1 VIRSKLLLAALACL
15 LASALAS
22 VGVAQQI
29 QAPMFGGVGAR
40 AIGMGGAF
48 VAVADGTTGPQWNP
62 AGEANGRFA
71 VPLGAV
77 GVAQNFEANNIQDLL
92 NDLDDARDGSVA
104 AAQSLLLDALDWQ
117 NIQVAAAPYL
127 SLGPVRGFT
136 LYGNVQAS
144 GMAKLAAVDAGGN
157 RVLDV
162 GDSVTALAGVA
173 ALGNVGL
180 ACSRP
185 AGEGWRVG
193 LAVKQITMKA
203 RQFNYQAAL
212 AAGPVLNVTP
222 LAGDTPEVDDS
233 AFTADLGFL
242 YRPEDSSKLSFGLV
256 VRDIT
261 RPDLTDQGITMVVPR
276 QIDVGIA
283 TEGADGIKFAAD
295 VHDLTGARN
304 GSATLHFGAEK
315 QLRPW
320 LTGRVGMFQ
329 LPRAQFNDSL
339 RLVGGLGVQLGG
351 FRLDVAAGTSVKKLL
366 SGEISWTF

>member
-144 GMAKLAAVDAGGN
+144 GMANLAAVDAGGN

-180 ACSRP
+180 ALLQTGRRRLAGRARGEADHHESP
-185 AGEGWRVG
+185 AVQLPSRVG
-193 LAVKQITMKA
+193 S
-203 RQFNYQAAL
+203 R
-212 AAGPVLNVTP
+212 AGAQRYP
-222 LAGDTPEVDDS
+222 
-233 AFTADLGFL
+233 
-242 YRPEDSSKLSFGLV
+242 
-256 VRDIT
+256 
-261 RPDLTDQGITMVVPR
+261 PR
-276 QIDVGIA
+276 RRHA
-283 TEGADGIKFAAD
+283 
-295 VHDLTGARN
+295 
-304 GSATLHFGAEK
+304 
-315 QLRPW
+315 
-320 LTGRVGMFQ
+320 
-329 LPRAQFNDSL
+329 
-339 RLVGGLGVQLGG
+339 
-351 FRLDVAAGTSVKKLL
+351 
-366 SGEISWTF
+366 